1 MVSLTKERGLSL
13 TNSSAAAIP
22 IINWH
27 TFIGAT
33 DWGSWQVLLIF
44 LFVYPLYN
52 KISFKQ
58 CWIQSQKSHHNNI
71 VSLDL
76 YIKRKNK
83 NRILNIRGMRM
94 KLKRGETN
102 TQNYVTQLIVLNFF
116 CDDRLFAHD
125 VTFGIWRTNIYLYK
139 FSNNLN
145 RDKIIEILTIRNRYW
160 CCFLSPIGL

>member
-1 MVSLTKERGLSL
+1 MNLTSITYWLKYSRIRLTIILVISLTKERGLSL

-58 CWIQSQKSHHNNI
+58 C
-71 VSLDL
+71 
-76 YIKRKNK
+76 
-83 NRILNIRGMRM
+83 
-94 KLKRGETN
+94 
-102 TQNYVTQLIVLNFF
+102 
-116 CDDRLFAHD
+116 
-125 VTFGIWRTNIYLYK
+125 
-139 FSNNLN
+139 
-145 RDKIIEILTIRNRYW
+145 
-160 CCFLSPIGL
+160 